1 MKDNIKFYPNI
12 CVTHKCNLDC
22 IYCYQKHD
30 NNSRMSFEVA
40 QKVLNWIF
48 KNSPKGTK
56 YIEIGLIGGEPLL
69 EFDLLKEMVA
79 YTKYLNPDIPYLYYA
94 TTNGTLLTDDIKL
107 WFTQNKQFF
116 RLGLSLDGD
125 RDTHNYNRS
134 NSFDKI
140 DIDFFRNTWNGQ
152 SIKMTLSDY
161 SLKRLAHN
169 IKFIHSLGFPVN
181 GVNEFEGD
189 FDWDK
194 NEYIKTLIVQLK
206 ELATFY
212 VEHDKLE
219 LNQMLNLNLH
229 YCESKNRERKKWCGI
244 GDGTI
249 FFDVDGKR
257 YPCPFITPMTFTQ
270 DEIKEL
276 QKIDYK
282 NADNFIDEDCYNNCY
297 IYPICRTCAGACYL
311 SNKTFKK
318 RLKSKCRTQ
327 KLIALFAADIQAN
340 RIIKNPAQY
349 DKNILFHTINAIKKI
364 KELYLDEFKEFFE
377 QS

>member
-69 EFDLLKEMVA
+69 EFDLLKEMVT

-94 TTNGTLLTDDIKL
+94 TTNGTLLTDDMKL
-107 WFTQNKQFF
+107 WFTRNKQFF

-327 KLIALFAADIQAN
+327 KLIALFAADIQAK